1 MSPLDCE
8 WLCLPA
14 PAKLNLFLQIV
25 GRRADGYHL
34 LQTVFQ
40 LLDWGDEVRMRVR
53 ADGDI
58 RRVSDLHGVA
68 PECDLV
74 VRAAY
79 LLRNQAGVSLGVDID
94 VIKRI
99 PMGGGLGGGSSDAA
113 TVLVGLN
120 KLWKLGFDEDRLAGL
135 GLQLG
140 ADVPVFVR
148 GRSAWAEGI
157 GEMLTPLALGTR
169 WFLVVDPGVQVP
181 TATLFQAP
189 ELTRDSAVTTIPG
202 FLSGR
207 SAGNAFQPV
216 LAARSKAVAA
226 TLEALSEYGS
236 PQLSGSGACC
246 FVAFE
251 CEKMAHEAF
260 SHWCASNSRRV
271 RTSVVA
277 RGVDFSPLRA
287 SVQGWGVAKR

>member
-1 MSPLDCE
+1 MSPLDSE

-25 GRRADGYHL
+25 GRRADGYHM
-34 LQTVFQ
+34 LQTVSQ
-40 LLDWGDEVRMRVR
+40 LLDWGDEVRLRVR

-58 RRVSDLHGVA
+58 RRVSNLPGVA

-74 VRAAY
+74 VRAAH
-79 LLRNQAGVSLGVDID
+79 LLRNQVGASPGVDID

-120 KLWKLGFDEDRLAGL
+120 KLWNLGFDEDRLAGL
-135 GLQLG
+135 ALQLG

-157 GEMLTPLALGTR
+157 GELLTPLALGAR
-169 WFLVVDPGVQVP
+169 WFLVVDPGVHVP

-189 ELTRDSAVTTIPG
+189 ELTRDSTVTTISG

-207 SAGNAFQPV
+207 STGNAFQPV
-216 LAARSKAVAA
+216 LAARSKVVAA

-251 CEKMAHEAF
+251 RENMAHEAF
-260 SHWCASNSRRV
+260 NHWRAGDPRRA

-277 RGVDFSPLRA
+277 RGVDLSPLRA

>member
-1 MSPLDCE
+1 MSPLDSE
-8 WLCLPA
+8 WLKLPA

-40 LLDWGDEVRMRVR
+40 LLDWGDDVCLRVR
-53 ADGDI
+53 SDGEI
-58 RRVSDLHGVA
+58 RRVSALVGVA
-68 PECDLV
+68 PEHDLA
-74 VRAAY
+74 VRAAR
-79 LLRNQAGVSLGVDID
+79 LLQGHAETSLGADIE
-94 VIKRI
+94 VHKRI

-113 TVLVGLN
+113 SVLVGLN
-120 KLWKLGFDEDRLAGL
+120 ALWRLGLNEDRLAEL

-148 GRSAWAEGI
+148 GHTAWAEGV
-157 GEMLTPLALGTR
+157 GEILTPLALDAR
-169 WFLVVDPGVQVP
+169 WFLVVDPGVNVP
-181 TATLFQAP
+181 TAVLFQAP
-189 ELTRDSAVTTIPG
+189 ELTRDSAVTTISG

-207 SAGNAFQPV
+207 SGGNAFQSV
-216 LAARSKAVAA
+216 LAARSEAVAG
-226 TLEALSEYGS
+226 TLEALSFFGS

-251 CEKMAHEAF
+251 REDVAAAAF
-260 SHWCASNSRRV
+260 SRWCAGDSRR
-271 RTSVVA
+271 RGASVLA
-277 RGVDFSPLRA
+277 RGVNVSPLRA